1 MKILLFGDY
10 SFVHLT
16 LKRGFEELGHDVLLV
31 SDGEGRRNTPRDVDV
46 CRDARYGKLGGLR
59 VVWNLLRNVRKLCGN
74 DVVIVHSYKAV
85 PLRCWLNALLLRF
98 LKRHNRLLALGV
110 YYDDPQVLGMQLKG
124 VPRYSEL
131 YWGGRVRNMDEN
143 RERLGWHSAAEC
155 VKCWRAA
162 AAMADAILP
171 CLYEYWLPYAGSPFR
186 GKLRYVPLPMV
197 IPGGARVKGAG
208 GRIKVLVGVQS
219 RREYLKGARKI
230 ARMVEEVDRRHPGRL
245 DVKYVEDVP
254 YGEYCAMLEECDVQV
269 DQFYSFTPSMNS
281 LAAMARGTVVIGGGE
296 EEFYRFIGEDV
307 LRPIINVSPE
317 LSFEENVAVLERAL
331 LTEGNVGKLS
341 RQSIEFVRKYHDY
354 RHVAEKY
361 IEDLKG
367 KAEKVKK

>member
-1 MKILLFGDY
+1 M
-10 SFVHLT
+10 
-16 LKRGFEELGHDVLLV
+16 
-31 SDGEGRRNTPRDVDV
+31 
-46 CRDARYGKLGGLR
+46 
-59 VVWNLLRNVRKLCGN
+59 
-74 DVVIVHSYKAV
+74 
-85 PLRCWLNALLLRF
+85 
-98 LKRHNRLLALGV
+98 
-110 YYDDPQVLGMQLKG
+110 
-124 VPRYSEL
+124 
-131 YWGGRVRNMDEN
+131 
-143 RERLGWHSAAEC
+143 
-155 VKCWRAA
+155 
-162 AAMADAILP
+162 
-171 CLYEYWLPYAGSPFR
+171 
-186 GKLRYVPLPMV
+186 
-197 IPGGARVKGAG
+197 
-208 GRIKVLVGVQS
+208 
-219 RREYLKGARKI
+219 
-230 ARMVEEVDRRHPGRL
+230 
-245 DVKYVEDVP
+245 KYVEDVP

-361 IEDLKG
+361 IEELKG